1 MSITDDIDYIHT
13 WAEGASV
20 TRWVAKGWSSYG
32 AVQASAAR
40 GSELSKPSSDT
51 MVMSP
56 NTGVEASS
64 APCTPD
70 PLSATSV
77 ATFCCNLQLFC
88 PKGGTVGIL
97 LTCDSY
103 KPLLANAEPCLS
115 YPQCQ
120 YWSDGPGYNL
130 LILWGLICQ

>member
-1 MSITDDIDYIHT
+1 MSITDDTDYIHT

-40 GSELSKPSSDT
+40 GSELSEPSSDT

-56 NTGVEASS
+56 KTGVEASS

-70 PLSATSV
+70 PLLQLSLQLLLQ
-77 ATFCCNLQLFC
+77 FCNLLPQGWD
-88 PKGGTVGIL
+88 GGNSFDV
-97 LTCDSY
+97 
-103 KPLLANAEPCLS
+103 
-115 YPQCQ
+115 
-120 YWSDGPGYNL
+120 W
-130 LILWGLICQ
+130 